1 MSFPE
6 LFPKTDEGFY
16 HLTPDG
22 WERRD
27 AEPFPAGR
35 LETWRFHTEV
45 PSDAAKQQVHLER
58 LWEAPDLTPEQR
70 AHLRRRFGY
79 PIQPAHDLH
88 LTIDCRD

>member
-1 MSFPE
+1 MSLPE

-35 LETWRFHTEV
+35 LETWRFHAEV
-45 PSDAAKQQVHLER
+45 PSDAAKQQ
-58 LWEAPDLTPEQR
+58 A
-70 AHLRRRFGY
+70 GSN
-79 PIQPAHDLH
+79 
-88 LTIDCRD
+88 